1 MFVEHCEETASLSA
15 RGGVEGIA
23 ECLCMLSPTHLPGPW
38 SLALEEEEVAFFT
51 ERTNNLIVSHSHH
64 IVTSQGPG
72 LAWQGR
78 RDRGIFNPSEGD
90 SWLVFLGG
98 AKWVGRTQDP

>member
-1 MFVEHCEETASLSA
+1 MEHCEERASLSA

-23 ECLCMLSPTHLPGPW
+23 ERLCVLSPTHPPAPW

-51 ERTNNLIVSHSHH
+51 KRTNNLIASHSHR

-72 LAWQGR
+72 PAWQGR
-78 RDRGIFNPSEGD
+78 RDRGKCNPSEGD
-90 SWLVFLGG
+90 SRLVFLGG
-98 AKWVGRTQDP
+98 TNWVGRTQHP